1 MRAVNDNATINTVT
15 EADHLTVQLPLQV
28 IGLSSV
34 YAATLSLLQRRFPTV
49 LPDHLWAEVAGG
61 VVLSLAPVALAAR
74 RLGHLDWRRYEELV
88 WRSFVAAGI
97 PIILWQLG
105 ENILRQQATEE
116 YLRRPRRSAI
126 DYADDTTPLAN
137 RTGDREGRVDPHS
150 GRGGSAHPAGPE
162 YAG

>member
-1 MRAVNDNATINTVT
+1 MQAVNHNPTLNTVT
-15 EADHLTVQLPLQV
+15 EADHLAVQLPLQV
-28 IGLSSV
+28 MGLSTI
-34 YAATLSLLQRRFPTV
+34 YAATLEFLQRRYPTV

-74 RLGHLDWRRYEELV
+74 RLSGLDWRRYEDLV

-105 ENILRQQATEE
+105 ENVLRRRAAED
-116 YLRRPRRSAI
+116 YLRRSRRSAV

-137 RTGDREGRVDPHS
+137 RIRDREGGADPHC
-150 GRGGSAHPAGPE
+150 GRGGSVHPAGPE
-162 YAG
+162 YA

>member
-1 MRAVNDNATINTVT
+1 MQAVNHDATLNMVT
-15 EADHLTVQLPLQV
+15 EADHLAVQLPLQV
-28 IGLSSV
+28 MGLSTA
-34 YAATLSLLQRRFPTV
+34 YAATLELLQRRYPTV

-74 RLGHLDWRRYEELV
+74 RLRNLDWRNYEDLV

-105 ENILRQQATEE
+105 TNALRRREAED
-116 YLRRPRRSAI
+116 YLRRTRRSAV

-137 RTGDREGRVDPHS
+137 RIGDREGGADPRC
-150 GRGGSAHPAGPE
+150 GRGGSVHPTGSE
-162 YAG
+162 YA

>member
-1 MRAVNDNATINTVT
+1 MQTVNSDATMNTVT
-15 EADHLTVQLPLQV
+15 NADHLAVQLPLQV
-28 IGLSSV
+28 MGLSTV
-34 YAATLSLLQRRFPTV
+34 YAAALELIERRFPTV

-74 RLGHLDWRRYEELV
+74 RLGSLDWRRYEDLV

-105 ENILRQQATEE
+105 ENVLRRHAAEE

-126 DYADDTTPLAN
+126 DYADDTAPLAN
-137 RTGDREGRVDPHS
+137 RTGDRESGTDPRG
-150 GRGGSAHPAGPE
+150 GRGGSGHPSRPE